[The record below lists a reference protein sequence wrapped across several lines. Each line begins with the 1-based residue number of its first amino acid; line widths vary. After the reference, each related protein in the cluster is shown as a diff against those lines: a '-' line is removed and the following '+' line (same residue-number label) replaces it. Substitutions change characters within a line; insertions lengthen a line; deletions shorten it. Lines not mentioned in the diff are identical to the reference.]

1 MTRMPRHHEHVPV
14 QLLSPFVDTLGF
26 NRGPPVRMKSK
37 FCPGLLLG
45 PLNPQ
50 VAAVSET
57 ATSQPASLHSFGL
70 TFDGRWV
77 ENTYGQKFGQALN
90 RVLHRVTGR

>member
-57 ATSQPASLHSFGL
+57 ATSQHKEVKNPGSANNPQWLAKLLGGPRYGALTLFGAS
-70 TFDGRWV
+70 
-77 ENTYGQKFGQALN
+77 
-90 RVLHRVTGR
+90 